1 MSNPLA
7 AGEACLLCA
16 FLGFAR
22 CVVDC
27 GQRGGQAFLAGFL
40 VTGHHEL
47 LLTVWAVLMWVLVVP
62 GIPAVVKWQ
71 QRRQS

>member
-1 MSNPLA
+1 MHSWDLRVVWWTA
-7 AGEACLLCA
+7 VSVAGT
-16 FLGFAR
+16 
-22 CVVDC
+22 
-27 GQRGGQAFLAGFL
+27 AFLAGFL